1 MLVGMDQLNL
11 VIFIIAHPDA
21 SLDEMATHLYNEGS
35 DHIYRRDTLSKRLK
49 ELCITQKK
57 GFY

>member
-21 SLDEMATHLYNEGS
+21 SLDEIATHLYNEGS
-35 DHIYRRDTLSKRLK
+35 DHI
-49 ELCITQKK
+49 
-57 GFY
+57 

>member
-21 SLDEMATHLYNEGS
+21 SLDEMATHLYNEGL
-35 DHIYRRDTLSKRLK
+35 DHIYRRDTFVKAVERVMHHA
-49 ELCITQKK
+49 KK
-57 GFY
+57 GFH